1 MNPKKLFLLPCT
13 LTFVLFLSSE
23 TPYCASVH
31 RTLLYRAMFDCLNS
45 PSISWRGCWLGP
57 LYDCVCLFVSYICIC
72 LLYLFFVFV
81 SVSVFVRPLS
91 SSLSSFML
99 IIIIYLCNRN
109 LSSPSS
115 APYTRILLL
124 QNFNKLSATLNVK
137 LTLPSYWLSFCQSSN
152 QQAVTLV
159 CSIYFSR
166 NVPRESNAH
175 GYLYFPFQSLYKC
188 SKHETRNWIN
198 MRIIYYSIFFNL
210 PLWDS
215 AK

>member
-1 MNPKKLFLLPCT
+1 MNSQKFPTCFF
-13 LTFVLFLSSE
+13 TFYPNLYALSL
-23 TPYCASVH
+23 VGN
-31 RTLLYRAMFDCLNS
+31 TLLCKCAPYTLVAS
-45 PSISWRGCWLGP
+45 HVWLSELSLHILTRLLTSGH
-57 LYDCVCLFVSYICIC
+57 CMIVFVCLSLVFVFVFCIC
-72 LLYLFFVFV
+72 FFVFV

-137 LTLPSYWLSFCQSSN
+137 LILPSYWLSFCQSSN

-159 CSIYFSR
+159 CSIYSSR
-166 NVPRESNAH
+166 IVPRESNAH

-198 MRIIYYSIFFNL
+198 MWIIILY
-210 PLWDS
+210 
-215 AK
+215 